1 MNTYIIISIGVVAS
15 AFLFPKYRKQV
26 VEIYTISEFIHAK
39 NGAVATSF
47 TWLEKFFKDPYATGP
62 NYEKTEDDVS
72 EDGDGD
78 GDGDGGE

>member
-15 AFLFPKYRKQV
+15 AFLFRKYRKQV

-39 NGAVATSF
+39 NGAVATSS
-47 TWLEKFFKDPYATGP
+47 TCLEKFFKETYATGP

-78 GDGDGGE
+78 GGE

>member
-1 MNTYIIISIGVVAS
+1 MNTYVMISIGVVAS
-15 AFLFPKYRKQV
+15 AFLFRKYRKQV

-39 NGAVATSF
+39 NGAVATSSMWF
-47 TWLEKFFKDPYATGP
+47 DKFFKEPYATGP

-72 EDGDGD
+72 EDGE

>member
-15 AFLFPKYRKQV
+15 AFLFRKYRKQV

-39 NGAVATSF
+39 NGAVATSS
-47 TWLEKFFKDPYATGP
+47 TWFEKFFKEPYATGP

-72 EDGDGD
+72 EDR
-78 GDGDGGE
+78 DGDGGE

>member
-1 MNTYIIISIGVVAS
+1 MNTYVIISIGVVAS
-15 AFLFPKYRKQV
+15 AFLFRKYRKQV

-39 NGAVATSF
+39 NGAVATSS
-47 TWLEKFFKDPYATGP
+47 TWFDKFFKEPYATGP

-78 GDGDGGE
+78 GGE

>member
-15 AFLFPKYRKQV
+15 AFLFRKYRKQV

-39 NGAVATSF
+39 NGAVATSS
-47 TWLEKFFKDPYATGP
+47 TWFEKFFKEPYATGP

-78 GDGDGGE
+78 GGE

>member
-15 AFLFPKYRKQV
+15 AFLFRKYRKQV
-26 VEIYTISEFIHAK
+26 VEIYKISEFIHAK
-39 NGAVATSF
+39 NGAVATSS
-47 TWLEKFFKDPYATGP
+47 TWFDKFFKEPYFTGP

-78 GDGDGGE
+78 GGE

>member
-15 AFLFPKYRKQV
+15 AFLFRKYRKQV

-39 NGAVATSF
+39 NGAVATSS
-47 TWLEKFFKDPYATGP
+47 TWFDKFFKEPYAPGP
-62 NYEKTEDDVS
+62 NYEKTEDDIS

-78 GDGDGGE
+78 GGE

>member
-15 AFLFPKYRKQV
+15 AFLFRKYRKQV
-26 VEIYTISEFIHAK
+26 VEIYTIREFIHAK
-39 NGAVATSF
+39 NGAGATSSM
-47 TWLEKFFKDPYATGP
+47 WLEKFFKEPYATGP

-78 GDGDGGE
+78 GGE

>member
-1 MNTYIIISIGVVAS
+1 MNTYVIISIGVVAS
-15 AFLFPKYRKQV
+15 VFLFRKYRKQV

-39 NGAVATSF
+39 NGAVATGF
-47 TWLEKFFKDPYATGP
+47 TWLEKFLKEPYATGP

-78 GDGDGGE
+78 GGE

>member
-1 MNTYIIISIGVVAS
+1 MNTYVMISIGVVAS
-15 AFLFPKYRKQV
+15 AFLFRKYRKQA

-39 NGAVATSF
+39 NGAVATSS
-47 TWLEKFFKDPYATGP
+47 TWLEKFFKEPYAIGP

-72 EDGDGD
+72 EG

>member
-15 AFLFPKYRKQV
+15 AFLFRKYRKQV

-39 NGAVATSF
+39 NGAVATSS
-47 TWLEKFFKDPYATGP
+47 TCLDKFFKEPYATGT

-72 EDGDGD
+72 EDGDG
-78 GDGDGGE
+78 GE

>member
-15 AFLFPKYRKQV
+15 AFLFRKYRKQV

-39 NGAVATSF
+39 NGAVATSS
-47 TWLEKFFKDPYATGP
+47 TWFDKFFKEPYATGP

-78 GDGDGGE
+78 GGE

>member
-15 AFLFPKYRKQV
+15 AFLFRKYRKQV

-39 NGAVATSF
+39 NGAVATSS
-47 TWLEKFFKDPYATGP
+47 TWLEKFFKEPYATGP
-62 NYEKTEDDVS
+62 SYEKTEDDVS

-78 GDGDGGE
+78 GGE